1 MSHKVN
7 VADVLA
13 SPVLR
18 VVCAAHRKPY
28 IVADYVADYLRSPG
42 DRWRLYGPHPLR
54 EDPPGKVE
62 LEEDTPGVR
71 SAFTALQAELFPD
84 SVQWVVKPPSPR
96 SAMSDILS
104 AMNGPTRAV
113 YENRCPRCRANVP
126 LREETLQTVLNGLA
140 DAGITT
146 CTVDELIR
154 KTVTRAVDTLIPGTA
169 TTISLDKLAAI
180 ASRLDSN

>member
-7 VADVLA
+7 IADVLA

-28 IVADYVADYLRSPG
+28 IVADYVADCLRSPD
-42 DRWRLYGPHPLR
+42 DRWRLHGPHPLL

-62 LEEDTPGVR
+62 LETPGWR

-96 SAMSDILS
+96 SAMSDIVS

-154 KTVTRAVDTLIPGTA
+154 KTVTRTVDKLIPGTA